1 MAEKPIPIDSILN
14 SNVGTKD
21 LYRYSKELNTSYI
34 DVEIDFYRELYNEWD
49 FSPITNRDLD
59 EELFE
64 FLESCVSEINR
75 RHKINIVFHIPE
87 NLKDPEKE
95 EKSIKGFEN
104 YFNYEIRK
112 QNNKIRTTTQNA
124 ITSGIYGL
132 AFLFAG
138 TWAIRFV
145 EEHETYA
152 YLAFLA
158 EGILIGGWVL
168 GWELVSIIF
177 FKSKELFAQRK
188 ILERLMEAK
197 IVFEYT
203 DKPTS
208 Y

>member
-1 MAEKPIPIDSILN
+1 MDKNAQDSILN
-14 SNVGTKD
+14 SNMGTKD

-64 FLESCVSEINR
+64 FLESCVAEINR
-75 RHKINIVFHIPE
+75 RHKVNIVFHIPKTLE
-87 NLKDPEKE
+87 DKEKE
-95 EKSIKGFEN
+95 EKSIQGFTN

-112 QNNKIRTTTQNA
+112 QNYRIRTTIDNA
-124 ITSGIYGL
+124 VTSGIYGL
-132 AFLFAG
+132 ILLFAG
-138 TWAIRFV
+138 TWSIRFV
-145 EEHETYA
+145 EEHEMYS

-177 FKSKELFAQRK
+177 FKSKELFAQRT
-188 ILERLMEAK
+188 ILRRLRDAK
-197 IVFEYT
+197 IEFEYT
-203 DKPTS
+203 DKPS
-208 Y
+208 AY